1 MSWSAA
7 NYKTIGSDKVF
18 DMVMPFEAKM
28 FELDFHLLIKDSNDP
43 PIIHKQ
49 DLIYSTKY
57 ICLTLPI

>member
-7 NYKTIGSDKVF
+7 NDKTIGSDKVF

-28 FELDFHLLIKDSNDP
+28 FELDVHLLIKYLNDP
-43 PIIHKQ
+43 PLIHEL

-57 ICLTLPI
+57 ISLV